1 MEFKV
6 RTVSTGFYVCKTKTI
21 SYLSEVFSWIFA
33 EKRNKLD
40 NVFGGREAEL
50 YGIIIV

>member
-6 RTVSTGFYVCKTKTI
+6 RTGFYVCKTKTI
-21 SYLSEVFSWIFA
+21 SVSYLSEVFSWIFC
-33 EKRNKLD
+33 EKGNKLD
-40 NVFGGREAEL
+40 DVFCGREAEL